1 MKPAIPGLHN
11 IVIGVAVVL
20 VALFLLSFAVRIT
33 RTEAGHVGVEINRA
47 GRQRGVSE
55 IPVRIGWVL
64 YSPLTTQIIEFP
76 TYVRTVK
83 WTKNRPIVMSRD

>member
-1 MKPAIPGLHN
+1 
-11 IVIGVAVVL
+11 
-20 VALFLLSFAVRIT
+20 
-33 RTEAGHVGVEINRA
+33 VEINLA

-64 YSPLTTQIIEFP
+64 YSPLITQIIEFP

-83 WTKNRPIVMSRD
+83 WTKDVN

>member
-1 MKPAIPGLHN
+1 MDIFRQGRGGNTEFTLRPAIPGLRN

-33 RTEAGHVGVEINRA
+33 RIEAGHVGVEINLA
-47 GRQRGVSE
+47 GRQRGASE
-55 IPVRIGWVL
+55 IPVRTGWVI

-76 TYVRTVK
+76 T
-83 WTKNRPIVMSRD
+83 